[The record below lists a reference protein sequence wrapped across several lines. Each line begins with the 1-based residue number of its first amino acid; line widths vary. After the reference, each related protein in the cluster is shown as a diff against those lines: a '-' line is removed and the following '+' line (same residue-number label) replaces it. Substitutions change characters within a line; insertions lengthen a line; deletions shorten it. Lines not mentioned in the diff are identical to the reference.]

1 MIVGTK
7 SILNDISN
15 ALSNFD
21 IEEEIQLS
29 YSQIDEVDIQC
40 NNLVKFSSNIE
51 IEKIKKLIITKLLK
65 NILVENVS
73 FAKNNFLNIKLSNEY
88 LKKHLII
95 NLDKLN
101 AKKTSIIIDYK

>member
-15 ALSNFD
+15 ALSKFD

-51 IEKIKKLIITKLLK
+51 IEKIK
-65 NILVENVS
+65 N
-73 FAKNNFLNIKLSNEY
+73 
-88 LKKHLII
+88 
-95 NLDKLN
+95 
-101 AKKTSIIIDYK
+101 